1 MSIGGAFR
9 YAERVKLA
17 TYAVQGKVS
26 YGAVVGDG
34 VVDLRRHLGESR
46 YPTLKSVLEAGAL
59 GEARKAAV
67 GKRPD
72 HRLADVEL
80 RPVIPDAAKILCVGL
95 NYHAHRDETGHR
107 DPTAHPALFIR
118 YPDTQVGHGQALVLP
133 RNAKD
138 FDYEGELAVVIGTRA
153 RHVPATR
160 ALECIAGYSCY
171 HDGSLRDWQFHTSQW
186 TPGKNFP
193 ATGGFGPWLVTTD
206 ELADP
211 SKLTLVTRLN
221 GKEMQRAPT
230 DLMIFDVP
238 TILEYITG
246 FTELLPGDV
255 IATGTPGGVG
265 FKREPPVFMK
275 PGDVAEVEISSI
287 GILRNPVVLEKD

>member
-17 TYAVQGKVS
+17 TYASRGKIS
-26 YGAVVGDG
+26 YGAVVGDAI
-34 VVDLRRHLGESR
+34 VDLGDSR
-46 YPTLKSVLEAGAL
+46 YPTLKSVLAAGAL
-59 GEARKAAV
+59 DELRKAAR

-80 RPVIPDAAKILCVGL
+80 RPVIPDPAKILCVGL

-118 YPDTQVGHGQALVLP
+118 YADTQVGDGQPLVLP

-138 FDYEGELAVVIGTRA
+138 FDYEGELAVVIGKRA
-153 RHVPATR
+153 RQVPAAR
-160 ALECIAGYSCY
+160 ALEYVAGYSCY

-275 PGDVAEVEISSI
+275 PRDVAEVEISGI
-287 GILRNPVVLEKD
+287 GIQRNPVVLEKD

>member
-1 MSIGGAFR
+1 
-9 YAERVKLA
+9 VKLA
-17 TYAVQGKVS
+17 TYAFEGKVS
-26 YGAVVGDG
+26 YGAVVGEG
-34 VVDLRRHLGESR
+34 IVDLRPHLGESR
-46 YPTLKSVLEAGAL
+46 HPTLKSVLAAGAPDA
-59 GEARKAAV
+59 ARKAAE

-72 HRLADVEL
+72 HRLAEVEL
-80 RPVIPDAAKILCVGL
+80 RPVIPDATKILCVGL

-118 YPDTQVGHGQALVLP
+118 YADTQVGHGQPLVLP

-138 FDYEGELAVVIGTRA
+138 FDYEGELAVVIGKPA
-153 RHVPATR
+153 RHVPASR
-160 ALECIAGYSCY
+160 ALEYIGGYSCY

-193 ATGGFGPWLVTTD
+193 ATGGFGPWLVTAD
-206 ELADP
+206 ELPDP

-221 GKEMQRAPT
+221 GEEMQRAAT

-238 TILEYITG
+238 TIIEYLTG

-275 PGDVAEVEISSI
+275 AGDVAEVEISSI
-287 GILRNPVVLEKD
+287 GILRNPVVAERD

>member
-1 MSIGGAFR
+1 
-9 YAERVKLA
+9 VKLV
-17 TYAVQGKVS
+17 TFAVLGKVS
-26 YGAVVGDG
+26 YGAVVGEG
-34 VVDLRRHLGESR
+34 IIDLGRRLGESR
-46 YPTLKSVLEAGAL
+46 YPTLKSVLAAGAL
-59 GEARKAAV
+59 DAARAAAE
-67 GKRPD
+67 REPPD
-72 HRLADVEL
+72 HELADVEL

-107 DPTAHPALFIR
+107 DPTAHPAIFIR
-118 YPDTQVGHGQALVLP
+118 YADTQVGHGQPLVLP

-138 FDYEGELAVVIGTRA
+138 FDYEGELAVVIGKRA
-153 RHVPATR
+153 RHVPASR
-160 ALECIAGYSCY
+160 ALEYVAGYSCY

-186 TPGKNFP
+186 TPGKNFSG
-193 ATGGFGPWLVTTD
+193 TGGFGPWLVTTD
-206 ELADP
+206 ELSDP
-211 SKLTLVTRLN
+211 SKLLLVTRLN

-238 TILEYITG
+238 TVIEYLTG

-275 PGDVAEVEISSI
+275 AGDVAEVEISGI
-287 GILRNPVVLEKD
+287 GVLRNPVVAEKD

>member
-17 TYAVQGKVS
+17 TYASRGKIS

-34 VVDLRRHLGESR
+34 IVDLGDSR
-46 YPTLKSVLEAGAL
+46 YPTLKSVLAAGAL
-59 GEARKAAV
+59 DEVRKAAG

-80 RPVIPDAAKILCVGL
+80 RPVIPDPAKILCVGL

-118 YPDTQVGHGQALVLP
+118 YADTQVGDGQPLVLP

-138 FDYEGELAVVIGTRA
+138 FDYEGELAVVVGKRA
-153 RHVPATR
+153 RQVPAAR
-160 ALECIAGYSCY
+160 ALEYVAGYSCY

-193 ATGGFGPWLVTTD
+193 ATSGFGPWLVTTD

>member
-1 MSIGGAFR
+1 M
-9 YAERVKLA
+9 
-17 TYAVQGKVS
+17 
-26 YGAVVGDG
+26 
-34 VVDLRRHLGESR
+34 
-46 YPTLKSVLEAGAL
+46 
-59 GEARKAAV
+59 
-67 GKRPD
+67 
-72 HRLADVEL
+72 
-80 RPVIPDAAKILCVGL
+80 
-95 NYHAHRDETGHR
+95 
-107 DPTAHPALFIR
+107 
-118 YPDTQVGHGQALVLP
+118 GHGQALVLP

-206 ELADP
+206 ELPDP

-221 GKEMQRAPT
+221 GNEMQRAPT
-230 DLMIFDVP
+230 DLMIFDIP
-238 TILEYITG
+238 TIIEYLTG

-265 FKREPPVFMK
+265 FKREPPVFLQ

-287 GILRNPVVLEKD
+287 GILRNPVVAEEG

>member
-17 TYAVQGKVS
+17 TYASRGKIS

-34 VVDLRRHLGESR
+34 IVDLGDSR
-46 YPTLKSVLEAGAL
+46 YPTLKSVLAAGAL
-59 GEARKAAV
+59 DELRKAAR

-80 RPVIPDAAKILCVGL
+80 RPVIPDPAKILCVGL

-118 YPDTQVGHGQALVLP
+118 YADTQVGDGQPLVLP

-138 FDYEGELAVVIGTRA
+138 FDYEGELAVVVGKRA
-153 RHVPATR
+153 RQVPAAR
-160 ALECIAGYSCY
+160 ALEYVAGYSCY

-186 TPGKNFP
+186 TPGKNFA

-206 ELADP
+206 ELPDP

>member
-1 MSIGGAFR
+1 
-9 YAERVKLA
+9 VKLA
-17 TYAVQGKVS
+17 TYASRGKIS

-34 VVDLRRHLGESR
+34 IVDLGDSR
-46 YPTLKSVLEAGAL
+46 YPTLKSVLAAGAL
-59 GEARKAAV
+59 DELRKAAR

-80 RPVIPDAAKILCVGL
+80 RPVIPDPAKILCVGL

-118 YPDTQVGHGQALVLP
+118 YADTQVGDGQPLVLP

-138 FDYEGELAVVIGTRA
+138 FDYEGELAVVVGKRA
-153 RHVPATR
+153 RQVPAAR
-160 ALECIAGYSCY
+160 ALEYVAGYSCY

-186 TPGKNFP
+186 TPGKNFA

-206 ELADP
+206 ELPDP

-275 PGDVAEVEISSI
+275 PGDVAEVEISGI

>member
-1 MSIGGAFR
+1 MGGAFR

-17 TYAVQGKVS
+17 TYAVHGQVS
-26 YGAVVGDG
+26 YGAVLADG
-34 VVDLRRHLGESR
+34 IVDLRRHLGESR
-46 YPTLKSVLEAGAL
+46 YPTLKSVLAAGAL
-59 GEARKAAV
+59 DEARRVAA
-67 GKRPD
+67 KNRPD
-72 HRLADVEL
+72 YRLDQVEL

-118 YPDTQVGHGQALVLP
+118 YADTQVGHGQALVLP
-133 RNAKD
+133 RNAKA
-138 FDYEGELAVVIGTRA
+138 FDYEGELAVVIGKRC
-153 RHVPATR
+153 RHVPAAR
-160 ALECIAGYSCY
+160 ALEYVAGYSCY

-186 TPGKNFP
+186 TPGKNFA

-206 ELADP
+206 ELVDP

-238 TILEYITG
+238 TVIEYVAG

-287 GILRNPVVLEKD
+287 GILRNPVVAETG

>member
-1 MSIGGAFR
+1 MGAFR

-17 TYAVQGKVS
+17 TFAILGKVS
-26 YGAVVGDG
+26 YGAVVGEG
-34 VVDLRRHLGESR
+34 IVVLRRHLGESR
-46 YPTLKSVLEAGAL
+46 YPTLKSVLAGGGLDA
-59 GEARKAAV
+59 ARAV
-67 GKRPD
+67 AERQRPD
-72 HRLADVEL
+72 HRLLDVEL

-95 NYHAHRDETGHR
+95 NYHAHRDETGHG
-107 DPTAHPALFIR
+107 DPTAHPAIFIR
-118 YPDTQVGHGQALVLP
+118 YADTQVGHGQPLVLP

-138 FDYEGELAVVIGTRA
+138 FDYEGELAVVIGKRA
-153 RHVPATR
+153 RHVPASR
-160 ALECIAGYSCY
+160 ALEYVAGYSCY

-193 ATGGFGPWLVTTD
+193 GTGGFGPWLVTTD
-206 ELADP
+206 ELSDP

-238 TILEYITG
+238 TVIEYLTG

-275 PGDVAEVEISSI
+275 AGDVAEVEISGI
-287 GILRNPVVLEKD
+287 GVLRNPVVAEKD

>member
-17 TYAVQGKVS
+17 TYASRGKIS

-34 VVDLRRHLGESR
+34 IVDLGDSR
-46 YPTLKSVLEAGAL
+46 YPTLKSVLAAGAL
-59 GEARKAAV
+59 DEVRKAAG

-80 RPVIPDAAKILCVGL
+80 RPVIPDPAKILCVGL

-118 YPDTQVGHGQALVLP
+118 YADTQVGDGQPLVLP

-138 FDYEGELAVVIGTRA
+138 FDYEGELAVVVGKRA
-153 RHVPATR
+153 RQVPAAR
-160 ALECIAGYSCY
+160 ALEYVAGYSCY

>member
-1 MSIGGAFR
+1 
-9 YAERVKLA
+9 VKLA
-17 TYAVQGKVS
+17 TFATLGKVS
-26 YGAVVGDG
+26 YGAVVGEG
-34 VVDLRRHLGESR
+34 IVDLGRHLGESR
-46 YPTLKSVLEAGAL
+46 YPTLKSVLAGGAL
-59 GEARKAAV
+59 DAARAAAERQ
-67 GKRPD
+67 RPD

-95 NYHAHRDETGHR
+95 NYHAHRDETGHG
-107 DPTAHPALFIR
+107 DPSAHPAIFIR
-118 YPDTQVGHGQALVLP
+118 YADTQVGHGQPLVLP

-138 FDYEGELAVVIGTRA
+138 FDYEGELAVVIGKRA
-153 RHVPATR
+153 RHVPASR
-160 ALECIAGYSCY
+160 ALEYVAGYSCY

-193 ATGGFGPWLVTTD
+193 GTGGFGPWLVTTD
-206 ELADP
+206 ELSDP
-211 SKLTLVTRLN
+211 SKLTLVMRLN

-238 TILEYITG
+238 TVIEYLTG

-275 PGDVAEVEISSI
+275 AGDVAEVEISGI
-287 GILRNPVVLEKD
+287 GILRNPVVAEKD

>member
-1 MSIGGAFR
+1 LSIGAGFR

-26 YGAVVGDG
+26 YGVVAGDG
-34 VVDLRRHLGESR
+34 IVDLGNSR
-46 YPTLKSVLEAGAL
+46 YPTLKSVLAAGAL
-59 GEARKAAV
+59 DQVQKAAQ
-67 GKRPD
+67 GKRAD
-72 HRLADVEL
+72 HPLSEVEF
-80 RPVIPDAAKILCVGL
+80 RPVIPDPAKILCVGL

-118 YPDTQVGHGQALVLP
+118 YPDAQVGHGQPLVLP

-138 FDYEGELAVVIGTRA
+138 FDYEGELAVIIGKRA
-153 RHVPATR
+153 RHVPAART
-160 ALECIAGYSCY
+160 LEYVAGYSCY

-193 ATGGFGPWLVTTD
+193 ATGGFGPWLVTSD
-206 ELADP
+206 ELRDP

-221 GKEMQRAPT
+221 GNEMQRAPT

-265 FKREPPVFMK
+265 FKREPPIFMK
-275 PGDVAEVEISSI
+275 AGDVAEVEISSI
-287 GILRNPVVLEKD
+287 GILRNPVVAERD

>member
-17 TYAVQGKVS
+17 TYASRGKIS
-26 YGAVVGDG
+26 YGAVVGDAI
-34 VVDLRRHLGESR
+34 VDLGDSR
-46 YPTLKSVLEAGAL
+46 YPTLKSVLAAGAL
-59 GEARKAAV
+59 DELRKAAR

-80 RPVIPDAAKILCVGL
+80 RPVIPDPAKILCVGL

-118 YPDTQVGHGQALVLP
+118 YADTQVGDGQPLVLP

-138 FDYEGELAVVIGTRA
+138 FDYEGELAVVVGKRA
-153 RHVPATR
+153 RQVPAAR
-160 ALECIAGYSCY
+160 ALEYVAGYSCY

-193 ATGGFGPWLVTTD
+193 ATSGFGPWLVTTD

-275 PGDVAEVEISSI
+275 PGDVAEVEISGI

>member
-1 MSIGGAFR
+1 MSIGPAFR

-17 TYAVQGKVS
+17 TFAILGKVS
-26 YGAVVGDG
+26 YGAVVDEGI
-34 VVDLRRHLGESR
+34 VDLRRHLGESR
-46 YPTLKSVLEAGAL
+46 YPTLKSVLAAGAL
-59 GEARKAAV
+59 DAARAAAERE
-67 GKRPD
+67 RPD
-72 HRLADVEL
+72 HRLLDVEL
-80 RPVIPDAAKILCVGL
+80 RPVIPDATKILCVGL
-95 NYHAHRDETGHR
+95 NYHAHRDETGHG
-107 DPTAHPALFIR
+107 DPTAHPAIFIR
-118 YPDTQVGHGQALVLP
+118 YADTQVGHGQPLVLP

-138 FDYEGELAVVIGTRA
+138 FDYEGELAVVIGKRA
-153 RHVPATR
+153 RHVPASR
-160 ALECIAGYSCY
+160 ALEYVAGYSCY

-193 ATGGFGPWLVTTD
+193 GTGGFGPWLVTSD
-206 ELADP
+206 ELSDP

-238 TILEYITG
+238 TIIEYLTG

-275 PGDVAEVEISSI
+275 AGDVAEVEISGI
-287 GILRNPVVLEKD
+287 GMLRNPVVAEKD